1 MLCIMAECMNI
12 SSYIVD
18 CSFLFVCL
26 TQWWRPHL
34 SYWPGPDS
42 AYLCMTDCVSLRI
55 NGHICYQNSEMV
67 TLELDVYIS
76 GIKHQILQIFY
87 YNKVQLLERPCDI
100 ETGLLFYCPILTSH
114 VIDFLYLAIE
124 TNSLLRPLI
133 FLSVPKV
140 VWY

>member
-1 MLCIMAECMNI
+1 
-12 SSYIVD
+12 
-18 CSFLFVCL
+18 
-26 TQWWRPHL
+26 
-34 SYWPGPDS
+34 
-42 AYLCMTDCVSLRI
+42 
-55 NGHICYQNSEMV
+55 MV

-87 YNKVQLLERPCDI
+87 YNKVKLLERPCDI

-140 VWY
+140 V